1 MKSGADCA
9 AEFRSKRMRFS
20 VNSRRSML
28 MSRLSKIIR
37 MLVRRV
43 PRRPVPPAS
52 ACKPSLVLHI
62 GPHKTGTT
70 AIQVFCERNRKHLAK
85 AGFWYVKSG
94 SASAQHMLLPAC
106 YLSDH
111 HCIPKPLLGGCPD
124 EIVATIAAEV
134 PRGLTPVMSS
144 EVFWELL
151 CDQPEAFESA
161 VAELSQY
168 FNVHALITERPV
180 RERLWSAIKFNARL
194 GFACDSV
201 VDFHGA
207 QEVDRRAHERL
218 EGIGCPVI
226 RVPYEDADCI
236 SPFLQ
241 ALSSPCISRQTVRP
255 LQLNA
260 LIQRCR
266 TDSAKLREN
275 VAPSA
280 PWFVA
285 FTIEFSQLLLAA
297 NGPSRYDR
305 RIATFLREA
314 MEIGN
319 QLDATQKLPD
329 EQTVLNRVVEANS
342 SLTRL
347 LTPTEMRAWESV
359 CNHPAVQRAAMRTGC
374 ANELRAVC
382 QPRIRYRD
390 AAGGHRALA
399 NCGRDRSQGR
409 RGAASSRAHRDAR
422 LAVRR

>member
-1 MKSGADCA
+1 
-9 AEFRSKRMRFS
+9 
-20 VNSRRSML
+20 

-37 MLVRRV
+37 TLVRHV

-52 ACKPSLVLHI
+52 ACRPSLVLHI

-111 HCIPKPLLGGCPD
+111 HCIPEPLLGGCPE

-134 PRGLTPVMSS
+134 PRGLTPLMSS

-151 CDQPEAFESA
+151 CDQPEAFESS
-161 VAELSQY
+161 VAELGRY
-168 FNVHALITERPV
+168 FNVHTLITERPV
-180 RERLWSAIKFNARL
+180 RERLWSAIKFNSRL

-207 QEVDRRAHERL
+207 PEVDRRARERL
-218 EGIGCPVI
+218 AGIGCPVMH
-226 RVPYEDADCI
+226 VPYEDADCI

-241 ALSSPCISRQTVRP
+241 VLSSQCISRQTVRP

-260 LIQRCR
+260 LIQRCHAG
-266 TDSAKLREN
+266 SATLREN
-275 VAPSA
+275 VAPTVH
-280 PWFVA
+280 WFVA
-285 FTIEFSQLLLAA
+285 FTIEFAQRLLAA
-297 NGPSRYDR
+297 RGYSRYES

-314 MEIGN
+314 EAIGN

-329 EQTVLNRVVEANS
+329 EQTVLKRVIEANG
-342 SLTRL
+342 SLLRL
-347 LTPTEMRAWESV
+347 LIPTEIQAWESV

-374 ANELRAVC
+374 GVELRAVC
-382 QPRIRYRD
+382 QPRIRRRD
-390 AAGGHRALA
+390 AA
-399 NCGRDRSQGR
+399 
-409 RGAASSRAHRDAR
+409 
-422 LAVRR
+422 